1 MAGLAKDGLNTIE
14 FVIVRLEIVNTAFGK
29 STFQV
34 QITRLTL
41 WSNHLI
47 INKTEIMKAINLLF
61 SALMLTAMIGMTAC
75 GSESDTAS
83 EDEAREA
90 LAAAPNADKPAANTA
105 STTASTNAVP
115 TPTGPTT
122 TMSFGET
129 TFDFGTVDEGEKV
142 SHVYEFT
149 NTGSEPLV
157 ISNAKGSC
165 GCTVPKWPKN
175 PIAPGETG
183 EILVEF
189 NSKGKTGKQTK
200 RVTITANTDPAQSFL
215 TITGQVN
222 KAAAE
227 G

>member
-1 MAGLAKDGLNTIE
+1 
-14 FVIVRLEIVNTAFGK
+14 
-29 STFQV
+29 
-34 QITRLTL
+34 
-41 WSNHLI
+41 
-47 INKTEIMKAINLLF
+47 MKAIHFFF
-61 SALMLTAMIGMTAC
+61 SALMLTAMIGITSC
-75 GSESDTAS
+75 GSESDSAT
-83 EDEAREA
+83 EEARES
-90 LAAAPNADKPAANTA
+90 LAAAPNADKTAATTPSNTA
-105 STTASTNAVP
+105 NKNAVA

-122 TMSFGET
+122 TMNFAES
-129 TFDFGTVDEGEKV
+129 TFDFGTIDEGEKV

-149 NTGSEPLV
+149 NTGNEPLV

-165 GCTVPKWPKN
+165 GCTVPKWPKS

-222 KAAAE
+222 KKAAE